1 MFTKEFGLMFYVDDV
16 AGEKAFWSAAGFT
29 IFN

>member
-16 AGEKAFWSAAGFT
+16 VAERPFGLQLVLQF
-29 IFN
+29 